1 MRKIAIACGL
11 ALVLVASL
19 LAGCSKA
26 EPVVEIVDLCN
37 FCIHDPDVSN
47 SLAKGA
53 VFAKTIDSSRHVV
66 ISAWIEIEPE
76 DWGGARFDI
85 SPGWKVA
92 DVTSSYIDTL
102 VGGKPNEYIARWT
115 SSPEEEWYKGVEIAR
130 CRPIMPRPDLG
141 GGSGSVIIE
150 LEPEEP
156 NNPPRECKILIG
168 VGSEEK
174 DGVLIVNPVGDIV
187 TVHFPETAES

>member
-11 ALVLVASL
+11 ALVLVACL
-19 LAGCSKA
+19 LTGCGKA
-26 EPVVEIVDLCN
+26 QPVVEIVDVCN

-76 DWGGARFDI
+76 DWGGAEFTI
-85 SPGWKVA
+85 SPGWEIA

-102 VGGKPNEYIARWT
+102 VGGKPNEYIARFTT
-115 SSPEEEWYKGVEIAR
+115 SSPEEEWRKRVEIA

-156 NNPPRECKILIG
+156 DNPPRECKILIG
-168 VGSEEK
+168 VGSEER
-174 DGVLIVNPVGDIV
+174 DGVLVMHPVGDIV
-187 TVHFPETAES
+187 TVYFPETAES